1 MKITEEKVLALAQLA
16 RLEFDGEALEQI
28 RTDLDNIVAMC
39 EQLNSLDTEGVEPLI
54 YMTDAVNVLREDV
67 VHQEISH
74 EEALRNAPARDSDY
88 FRGPKVIDQNK

>member
-1 MKITEEKVLALAQLA
+1 MKITEEKVRALAQLA
-16 RLEFDGEALEQI
+16 RLEFEGEALEQI

-39 EQLNSLDTEGVEPLI
+39 EQLNAVDTEGVEPLI
-54 YMTDAVNVLREDV
+54 YMTDAVNVLRDDV

-88 FRGPKVIDQNK
+88 FRVPKVIDQNK

>member
-88 FRGPKVIDQNK
+88 FRVPKVIDQNK